1 MSSGMAVS
9 GMVGIKPKKDMDPMS
24 VGIDI
29 HADGIALALRKK
41 GQTSTI
47 KCEFIP
53 VSNPSQI
60 PQALKAAVD
69 KHRLK
74 KQPATILMPANL
86 YNLLQTSSPAMRYEE
101 LRAAAR
107 WKINELLPY
116 PVENAVVDVFEYPQ
130 AGQRG
135 TERMLYVV
143 AANRSDVQRN
153 VDWVRDADLT
163 LKSIDIGEFALRNVI
178 SNLPENETGTIVL
191 NLLDKKGLLVFVKQ
205 DEVYLAR
212 RLEVGYDDLLLGGER
227 AYEEIVLELQRSMDF
242 FESQFA
248 QPMPPRLLVY
258 PPDKLTSELTQF
270 IYTQLNIQVEPL
282 ILERLAGYTLDLD
295 AESQSRCLL
304 AVGAA
309 LREEEATA

>member
-1 MSSGMAVS
+1 
-9 GMVGIKPKKDMDPMS
+9 MVGLKPKKDLDLTF
-24 VGIDI
+24 VGIEI

-41 GQTSTI
+41 GKPSTI

-53 VSNPSQI
+53 VRSPAEI
-60 PQALKAAVD
+60 PRALKGAVD

-74 KQPATILMPANL
+74 KQPATILMSSNL
-86 YNLLQTSSPAMRYEE
+86 YNLLQTSTPAMRPEE
-101 LRAAAR
+101 LRAAAK

-143 AANRSDVQRN
+143 AANRVDVQRK
-153 VDWVRDADLT
+153 VDWVRESDLT
-163 LKSIDIGEFALRNVI
+163 LRSIDIGEFALRNVV
-178 SNLPENETGTIVL
+178 SHLPENETGTIVL
-191 NLLDKKGLLVFVKQ
+191 SMSEHKGLLVFVKQ
-205 DEVYLAR
+205 DEIYLAR
-212 RLEVGYDDLLLGGER
+212 RLEVGYDDLLMGDHR
-227 AYEEIVLELQRSMDF
+227 IQEEIVLELQRSMDF

-258 PPDKLTSELTQF
+258 PPDKLTGELTQY
-270 IYTQLNIQVEPL
+270 IYTQLNMNVEPL

-295 AESQSRCLL
+295 EGSQSRCLL

-309 LREEEATA
+309 LREEEAAV

>member
-1 MSSGMAVS
+1 MLRL
-9 GMVGIKPKKDMDPMS
+9 KPHKNDVDPVS

-29 HADGIALALRKK
+29 HADGIALALRRK
-41 GQTSTI
+41 GKPSTI

-53 VSNPSQI
+53 VRNQSEI

-74 KQPATILMPANL
+74 KQHATVLMPSNL
-86 YNLLQTSSPAMRYEE
+86 YNLLQTSSPALRPEE

-116 PVENAVVDVFEYPQ
+116 PVENAVVDVFEYPK

-143 AANRSDVQRN
+143 AANRADVQRE
-153 VDWVRDADLT
+153 VDWLQQSDLT
-163 LKSIDIGEFALRNVI
+163 LKSIDIGEFALRNVV
-178 SNLPENETGTIVL
+178 SLLPENESGTIVL
-191 NLLDKKGLLVFVKQ
+191 SLTEHQGLLVFVKQ

-212 RLEVGYDDLLLGGER
+212 RLEFGYNDLLLGEQNIRGDL
-227 AYEEIVLELQRSMDF
+227 VLELQRSMDF

-258 PPDKLTSELTQF
+258 PPDKLTSELTQH
-270 IYTQLNIQVEPL
+270 IYTELNIQVEPL
-282 ILERLAGYTLDLD
+282 ILERLAGYKLDLD

-309 LREEEATA
+309 LREEEEAAV

>member
-1 MSSGMAVS
+1 
-9 GMVGIKPKKDMDPMS
+9 MVGLKPKRDMELVS

-41 GQTSTI
+41 GKPSTI

-53 VSNPSQI
+53 VRSQAEI
-60 PQALKAAVD
+60 PKALKEAVD

-74 KQPATILMPANL
+74 KQPVTLLMPPGM
-86 YNLLQTSSPAMRYEE
+86 YNLLQTSSPAMRPEE
-101 LRAAAR
+101 LRAAAK

-130 AGQRG
+130 PGQRG

-153 VDWVRDADLT
+153 IDWVRESDLT
-163 LKSIDIGEFALRNVI
+163 LRSIDIGEFALRNVV
-178 SNLPENETGTIVL
+178 SHLPENDTGTIVL
-191 NLLDKKGLLVFVKQ
+191 SLSEHKGLLVFVKQ

-212 RLEVGYDDLLLGGER
+212 RLEVGYDDLMLGDQHFK
-227 AYEEIVLELQRSMDF
+227 EEIVLELQRSMDF

-258 PPDKLTSELTQF
+258 PPDKLTSELIQY
-270 IYTQLNIQVEPL
+270 IYTELNMRVEPM

-309 LREEEATA
+309 LREEEVAT